1 MRPHASVWA
10 EVASATGRPTL
21 AQRTTLRVGG
31 AAQDWITAT
40 TEAELV
46 DAVARADSRRTPVLL
61 LGGGSNLLVSDEGF
75 PGIVVE
81 VATRGVVL
89 DEEPDQVDLRIAAG
103 EPWDDVVALAVRRG
117 WSGVEALS
125 GIPGRVGAT
134 PVQNVGAYGQEIAS
148 VVREVRALDR
158 TTGRI
163 ATMAAPECG
172 FGYRTSRFK
181 AQPDRWVVLEV
192 GLRLGVGGLGI
203 ARYGQLAD
211 ALGVQVGDVAGVHAI
226 RDAVLG
232 LRRGKAMVLDD
243 ADHDTWSAGSFFTN
257 PVVDEE
263 TAARVPDACPRY
275 PAETGVKLSAAW
287 LIEASGIDRGFSL
300 TPSAPAAI
308 STRHTLAITNRGDAT
323 AVDLLDLARHIRA
336 AVEGEFGIVLQP
348 EVRLVGCSL

>member
-31 AAQDWITAT
+31 AAQDWVTAT

-257 PVVDEE
+257 PVVDDGAEQ
-263 TAARVPDACPRY
+263 VPVSCPRY
-275 PAETGVKLSAAW
+275 PAAGGVKLSAAW
-287 LIEASGIDRGFSL
+287 LIEHSGVGRGFRLPGSQ
-300 TPSAPAAI
+300 AAI
-308 STRHTLAITNRGDAT
+308 STRHTLALTNRGGAT
-323 AVDLLDLARHIRA
+323 AAQVVELAR
-336 AVEGEFGIVLQP
+336 AVRQAVADRFAIVLEP
-348 EVRLVGCSL
+348 EPRLVGVSL